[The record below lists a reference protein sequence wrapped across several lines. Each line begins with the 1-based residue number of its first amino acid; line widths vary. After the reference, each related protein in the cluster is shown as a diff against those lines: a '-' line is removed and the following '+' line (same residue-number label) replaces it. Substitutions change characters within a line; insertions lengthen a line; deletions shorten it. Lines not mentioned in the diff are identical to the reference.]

1 LRSSLH
7 LPEQLPSRPVG
18 VVSVAGAAFSM
29 ALELRRNFS
38 HASVVTCHIGTPRS
52 PANALSLANTFG
64 SIRTFG

>member
-1 LRSSLH
+1 
-7 LPEQLPSRPVG
+7 
-18 VVSVAGAAFSM
+18 M